1 MITIRR
7 SDERGHANHGWLN
20 SYHTFSFANYYDPD
34 YIHFRDLRVINED
47 QIAPKN
53 GFPTHPH
60 RDMEILTYV
69 ISGALAHKDSLGNVE
84 TVVSHEKSRGIQ
96 RFSAGTG
103 IAHSEFNPS
112 HTESTHLLQIWLFP
126 EAKGLTPSYEQ
137 KEFSLAAQPGEWVK
151 LASRD
156 ATDGS
161 VTIHQDVKIFATSL
175 DAGERRLYELER
187 DRHAWLQVVSGEL
200 VLNGHTLFTGDGAAV
215 SEEQKLVLEA
225 NTSAEAVLFD
235 LA

>member
-7 SDERGHANHGWLN
+7 SSDRGHANHGWLD
-20 SYHTFSFANYYDPD
+20 SYHTFSFANYFDPD
-34 YIHFRDLRVINED
+34 HVQFRSLRVINED
-47 QIAPKN
+47 RIAPSG

-60 RDMEILTYV
+60 RDMEIVTYV
-69 ISGALAHKDSLGNVE
+69 IAGALAHKDSLGNTE
-84 TVVSHEKSRGIQ
+84 TIGAHGVQ

-112 HTESTHLLQIWLFP
+112 STEATHILQIWLFP
-126 EAKGLTPSYEQ
+126 EQQGLTPSYEQ
-137 KEFSLAAQPGEWVK
+137 KVFAPEANPGEWVK

-161 VTIHQDVKIFATSL
+161 VKIHQDAAIFSTVL
-175 DAGERRLYELER
+175 PAGQARTYELAI
-187 DRHAWLQVVSGEL
+187 DRYAWVQIVKGE
-200 VLNGHTLFTGDGAAV
+200 VALNGHTLFPGDAAAV
-215 SEEQKLVLEA
+215 SNETLLTITA
-225 NTSAEAVLFD
+225 TTDAEIVLFD

>member
-7 SDERGHANHGWLN
+7 SQERGHADHGWLN

-34 YIHFRDLRVINED
+34 HIQFRSLRVINED
-47 QIAPKN
+47 RVAPGG
-53 GFPTHPH
+53 GFPTHSH
-60 RDMEILTYV
+60 RDMEIVSYV
-69 ISGALAHKDSLGNVE
+69 ISGSLAHKDSLGNGE
-84 TVVSHEKSRGIQ
+84 TIGTRGVQ

-112 HTESTHLLQIWLFP
+112 DTETAHFLQIWLLP
-126 EAKGLTPSYEQ
+126 AAKGLTPSYEQ
-137 KEFSLAAQPGEWVK
+137 KTFAPETQPGEWVK

-161 VTIHQDVKIFATSL
+161 VKIHQDAAIFVTLLAAAET
-175 DAGERRLYELER
+175 RTYELGR
-187 DRHAWLQVVSGEL
+187 DRHAWFQIVSGE
-200 VLNGHTLFTGDGAAV
+200 VTLNGHTLRAGDGASV
-215 SEEQKLVLEA
+215 SDETLLTLKALQP
-225 NTSAEAVLFD
+225 AEVVLFD